1 MLLLS
6 DSISLVALL
15 RYMASLPPYL
25 LRALTH
31 RMVFHEGG
39 RSGKGNDQTSK

>member
-6 DSISLVALL
+6 ASIILVALP

-39 RSGKGNDQTSK
+39 RSGKGSDQMSK